1 MQISKSGRLLV
12 LCSILFGSIGVAQH
26 PTKIPAWKGEPS
38 SFLGIKLG
46 SPLTESIPLCPPY
59 SQSWVDFQ
67 KPCAESIAYFF
78 AIHNVPDFFDINVEL
93 VDGNVGSI
101 FVAFHQDSF
110 DQISA
115 ALVEKYGPPRSRT
128 VEDVVSKIGVHYKN
142 YKARWVGRRLSLL
155 CESVGTQ
162 VDQGS
167 IHIFT
172 SEYQNQMRS
181 KDEDRTEQ
189 LKKRF

>member
-1 MQISKSGRLLV
+1 MLVGLGIILV
-12 LCSILFGSIGVAQH
+12 LVIADGVRRENQEFETTLSTFSGGVWVQEAEATNPAPAVIGE
-26 PTKIPAWKGEPS
+26 K
-38 SFLGIKLG
+38 
-46 SPLTESIPLCPPY
+46 
-59 SQSWVDFQ
+59 
-67 KPCAESIAYFF
+67 
-78 AIHNVPDFFDINVEL
+78 L